1 MRLHCVFETA
11 DGCVAQE
18 VFEAKTIP
26 MQIKRPCKGW
36 RKWEVKKHWNA
47 KEGEAGA
54 GTGSVIPDRL
64 YEFTRSDAGTFYYRE
79 VLR

>member
-11 DGCVAQE
+11 DGCVAQQ
-18 VFEAKTIP
+18 VIEADRIP
-26 MQIKRPCKGW
+26 TQIERSCNGW
-36 RKWEVKKHWNA
+36 RKLDLKHAKKSKQA
-47 KEGEAGA
+47 DA
-54 GTGSVIPDRL
+54 TGIKVRV